1 MEKTSIQKW
10 KKSQEILKKKSKQIK
25 SLSNSIRYVGII
37 NEYGKTL
44 TGILKSGISPLFTRN
59 QVRDEFFA
67 ISSFMKLRTKTV
79 TSIGKLNYILLNHQ
93 KVNSLIFQSEKITY
107 YITFSKN
114 VIPSKVLIKKINNIV
129 LVNGKHNLGYKKYA
143 PYDLIFI
150 SGSVNN
156 IKSSLFDQLGEN
168 GRLIACKPHNQVI
181 LNGKVIIYTKTS
193 GVISKQYLFDFK

>member
-10 KKSQEILKKKSKQIK
+10 RKSQEILKKKSKQIK

-44 TGILKSGISPLFTRN
+44 TGVLKSGISPLFTRN

-67 ISSFMKLRTKTV
+67 ISSFMKLRTKTA

-93 KVNSLIFQSEKITY
+93 KVNSLIFQSGKIIY

-114 VIPSKVLIKKINNIV
+114 AIPSEALIKKIN
-129 LVNGKHNLGYKKYA
+129 
-143 PYDLIFI
+143 
-150 SGSVNN
+150 SVVM
-156 IKSSLFDQLGEN
+156 QE
-168 GRLIACKPHNQVI
+168 
-181 LNGKVIIYTKTS
+181 
-193 GVISKQYLFDFK
+193 

>member
-44 TGILKSGISPLFTRN
+44 TGVLKSGISPLFTRN

-67 ISSFMKLRTKTV
+67 ISSFMKLRTKTA

-93 KVNSLIFQSEKITY
+93 KVNSLIFQSGKIIY

-114 VIPSKVLIKKINNIV
+114 AIPSEALIKKIN
-129 LVNGKHNLGYKKYA
+129 
-143 PYDLIFI
+143 
-150 SGSVNN
+150 SVVM
-156 IKSSLFDQLGEN
+156 QE
-168 GRLIACKPHNQVI
+168 
-181 LNGKVIIYTKTS
+181 
-193 GVISKQYLFDFK
+193 

>member
-1 MEKTSIQKW
+1 MEKMSIQKW
-10 KKSQEILKKKSKQIK
+10 KKSQETLKKKSKQIK

-129 LVNGKHNLGYKKYA
+129 M
-143 PYDLIFI
+143 
-150 SGSVNN
+150 
-156 IKSSLFDQLGEN
+156 QE
-168 GRLIACKPHNQVI
+168 
-181 LNGKVIIYTKTS
+181 
-193 GVISKQYLFDFK
+193 

>member
-10 KKSQEILKKKSKQIK
+10 RKSQEILKKKSKQIK

-44 TGILKSGISPLFTRN
+44 TGVLKSGLSPLFTRN

-67 ISSFMKLRTKTV
+67 ISSFMKLRTKTA

-93 KVNSLIFQSEKITY
+93 KVNSLIFQSGKIIY

-114 VIPSKVLIKKINNIV
+114 AIPSEALIKKIN
-129 LVNGKHNLGYKKYA
+129 
-143 PYDLIFI
+143 
-150 SGSVNN
+150 SVVM
-156 IKSSLFDQLGEN
+156 QE
-168 GRLIACKPHNQVI
+168 
-181 LNGKVIIYTKTS
+181 
-193 GVISKQYLFDFK
+193 

>member
-44 TGILKSGISPLFTRN
+44 TGVLKSGLSPLFTRN

-67 ISSFMKLRTKTV
+67 ISSFMKLRTKTA

-93 KVNSLIFQSEKITY
+93 KVNSLIFQSGKIIY

-114 VIPSKVLIKKINNIV
+114 AIPSEALIKKIN
-129 LVNGKHNLGYKKYA
+129 
-143 PYDLIFI
+143 
-150 SGSVNN
+150 SVVM
-156 IKSSLFDQLGEN
+156 QE
-168 GRLIACKPHNQVI
+168 
-181 LNGKVIIYTKTS
+181 
-193 GVISKQYLFDFK
+193 